1 MPTGIVDIGSN
12 TMRLVLYDI
21 GKGRYKK
28 LISKKKMTGLA
39 GYVTDGQ
46 LSSQG
51 VKKLIKTLNSF
62 KKTAQAFQIKR
73 MYYFAT
79 ASLRNIDNSKEV
91 LKKVKKET
99 GICIELI
106 SGEEEG
112 YLDYYAV
119 SQEMHLEKGILIDVG
134 GGSSE
139 LVGFRNGK
147 VLGNKSLP
155 IGSLSLY
162 RQYVHGILPTL
173 EERKEMQKV
182 IDEQLQNYGEI
193 QQRKTMIG
201 IGGSVR
207 AAHMLIQD
215 LIGTNKRENKF
226 FREDLI
232 ELLHM
237 MEESEKEFIRQMLKR
252 KPDRLHTIV
261 PGILIVGKLMDFC
274 GSEEIFVSDVGIRE
288 GFLKK
293 RVMEE

>member
-1 MPTGIVDIGSN
+1 
-12 TMRLVLYDI
+12 
-21 GKGRYKK
+21 
-28 LISKKKMTGLA
+28 MTGLA

-62 KKTAQAFQIKR
+62 KKTAQAFQIKK

-173 EERKEMQKV
+173 EERKESH
-182 IDEQLQNYGEI
+182 
-193 QQRKTMIG
+193 R
-201 IGGSVR
+201 
-207 AAHMLIQD
+207 
-215 LIGTNKRENKF
+215 
-226 FREDLI
+226 
-232 ELLHM
+232 
-237 MEESEKEFIRQMLKR
+237 
-252 KPDRLHTIV
+252 
-261 PGILIVGKLMDFC
+261 
-274 GSEEIFVSDVGIRE
+274 
-288 GFLKK
+288 
-293 RVMEE
+293 